1 MNLLIID
8 DEKYVI
14 ESIRQN
20 VDWEKTGIDRVYSAT
35 AVRQAE
41 HIMESVP
48 IEIILC
54 DIVMPQCTGL
64 ELIGHFRDQ
73 GYEMQVIFLTSY
85 ARFEYAQKA
94 ITLDSVDYLLKP
106 VDFTLLTET
115 LRKARDKAESIQG
128 FRKYQQKQDA
138 HTEHS
143 MDRIKKYID
152 EHFQEDIRREDLA
165 ELVYLNVDY
174 MSRVFKKDTGVSIST
189 YLIRARVEK
198 AKALLTESRM
208 PINAIAQYVGYSNF
222 SYFTKMFK
230 ENTGCS
236 PLEYR
241 RRYAAH
247 GADKNNHG
255 RERKDD

>member
-20 VDWEKTGIDRVYSAT
+20 VDWEKTGIDHVYSAT
-35 AVRQAE
+35 LVRQAE
-41 HIMESVP
+41 HIMENIP
-48 IEIILC
+48 IEIVLC

-64 ELIGHFRDQ
+64 ELIKHFREQ

-106 VDFTLLTET
+106 VDFNLLTET

-128 FRKYQQKQDA
+128 FRQYQKKQDD

-174 MSRVFKKDTGVSIST
+174 MSRVFKKDTGVSISA
-189 YLIRARVEK
+189 YLIRARVKK
-198 AKALLTESRM
+198 AKALLTESMM
-208 PINAIAQYVGYSNF
+208 PVNAIAQYVGYSNF

-230 ENTGCS
+230 DNTGYS

-241 RRYAAH
+241 RKYMVH

-255 RERKDD
+255 RERDND

>member
-48 IEIILC
+48 IEIVLC

-64 ELIGHFRDQ
+64 ELIEHFRKL

-106 VDFTLLTET
+106 VDFNLLTET
-115 LRKARDKAESIQG
+115 LRRARDKAESIQG
-128 FRKYQQKQDA
+128 FRKYQQKQDV
-138 HTEHS
+138 HTVHS

-208 PINAIAQYVGYSNF
+208 PVNAIAQYVGYSNF

>member
-48 IEIILC
+48 IEIVLC
-54 DIVMPQCTGL
+54 DILMPQCTGL
-64 ELIGHFRDQ
+64 ELIEHFRKL
-73 GYEMQVIFLTSY
+73 GYEMQVVFLTSY

-106 VDFTLLTET
+106 VDFNLLTET
-115 LRKARDKAESIQG
+115 LRRARDKAESIQG
-128 FRKYQQKQDA
+128 FRQYQKKQDD

-208 PINAIAQYVGYSNF
+208 PVNAIAQYVGYSNF

>member
-115 LRKARDKAESIQG
+115 LRKARDKAESTQG

-208 PINAIAQYVGYSNF
+208 PVNAIAQYVGYSNF

-241 RRYAAH
+241 RRYTAH
-247 GADKNNHG
+247 GADKNNDG

>member
-20 VDWEKTGIDRVYSAT
+20 VDWEKTGIDHVYSAT
-35 AVRQAE
+35 LVRQAE
-41 HIMESVP
+41 HIMENIP
-48 IEIILC
+48 IEIVLC

-64 ELIGHFRDQ
+64 ELIEHFREQ

-106 VDFTLLTET
+106 VDFNLLTET

-128 FRKYQQKQDA
+128 FRQYQKKQDD

-174 MSRVFKKDTGVSIST
+174 MSRVFKKDTGVSISA

-198 AKALLTESRM
+198 AKALLTESMM
-208 PINAIAQYVGYSNF
+208 PVNAIAQYVGYSNF

-230 ENTGCS
+230 DNTGYS

-241 RRYAAH
+241 RKYMVH

-255 RERKDD
+255 RERDND

>member
-20 VDWEKTGIDRVYSAT
+20 VDWEKTGIDHVYSAT
-35 AVRQAE
+35 LVRQAE
-41 HIMESVP
+41 HIMENIP
-48 IEIILC
+48 IEIVLC

-64 ELIGHFRDQ
+64 ELIEHFREQ

-106 VDFTLLTET
+106 VDFNLLTET

-128 FRKYQQKQDA
+128 FRQHQKKQDD
-138 HTEHS
+138 HTERS

-174 MSRVFKKDTGVSIST
+174 MSRVFKKDTGVSISA

-198 AKALLTESRM
+198 AKVLLTESMM
-208 PINAIAQYVGYSNF
+208 PVNAIAQYVGYSNF

-230 ENTGCS
+230 DNTGYS

-241 RRYAAH
+241 RKYMVH

-255 RERKDD
+255 RERDND

>member
-247 GADKNNHG
+247 GADKNNDG

>member
-20 VDWEKTGIDRVYSAT
+20 VDWEKTGIDHVYSAT
-35 AVRQAE
+35 LVRQAE
-41 HIMESVP
+41 HIMENIP
-48 IEIILC
+48 IEIVLC

-64 ELIGHFRDQ
+64 ELIEHFREQ

-106 VDFTLLTET
+106 VDFNLLTET

-128 FRKYQQKQDA
+128 FRQYQKKQDD
-138 HTEHS
+138 HTERS

-174 MSRVFKKDTGVSIST
+174 MSRVFKKDTGVSISA
-189 YLIRARVEK
+189 YLIRARVKK
-198 AKALLTESRM
+198 AKALLTESMM
-208 PINAIAQYVGYSNF
+208 PVNAIAQYVGYSNF

-230 ENTGCS
+230 DNTGYS

-241 RRYAAH
+241 RKYMVH

-255 RERKDD
+255 RERDND

>member
-20 VDWEKTGIDRVYSAT
+20 VDWEKTGIDHVYSAT
-35 AVRQAE
+35 LVRQAE
-41 HIMESVP
+41 HIMENIP
-48 IEIILC
+48 IEIVLC

-64 ELIGHFRDQ
+64 ELIKHFREQ

-106 VDFTLLTET
+106 VDFNLLTET

-128 FRKYQQKQDA
+128 FRQYQKKQDD
-138 HTEHS
+138 HTERS

-174 MSRVFKKDTGVSIST
+174 MSRVFKKDTGVSISA

-198 AKALLTESRM
+198 AKVLLTESMM
-208 PINAIAQYVGYSNF
+208 PVNAIAQYVGYSNF

-230 ENTGCS
+230 DNTGYS

-241 RRYAAH
+241 RKYMVH

-255 RERKDD
+255 RERDND